1 MDAIPHH
8 IFWSAFSRFWSN
20 ELAGLQW
27 KRGSRWKVDQLIQ
40 KNIQDPEKQMENLV
54 VFVCHKYLGAGLR
67 VVSKYAGGKRD
78 RGWKQESRA
87 SGGELNHLTEVL
99 ISGAMGGK
107 VPAGQREESV
117 YLLEA
122 GQRLESWKR
131 GKEMHFR
138 TAIFDENKPKEC
150 PQQPE
155 TSETETV
162 AKHAMCESYCLALLT
177 LEVGRARRNHSTN
190 TLWKTA
196 FPKRAQYCGQYS
208 RSSCEG
214 FCPKNGCP
222 PHFSLH
228 LPSIYHLHLLCPL
241 TLNHLHLLYHLLHHL
256 L

>member
-1 MDAIPHH
+1 
-8 IFWSAFSRFWSN
+8 
-20 ELAGLQW
+20 
-27 KRGSRWKVDQLIQ
+27 VDQLIQ

-67 VVSKYAGGKRD
+67 VVSKYVGGKRD

-155 TSETETV
+155 TSETEIV
-162 AKHAMCESYCLALLT
+162 AKHAMCEVIASPFLL
-177 LEVGRARRNHSTN
+177 
-190 TLWKTA
+190 
-196 FPKRAQYCGQYS
+196 
-208 RSSCEG
+208 
-214 FCPKNGCP
+214 
-222 PHFSLH
+222 
-228 LPSIYHLHLLCPL
+228 
-241 TLNHLHLLYHLLHHL
+241 
-256 L
+256 